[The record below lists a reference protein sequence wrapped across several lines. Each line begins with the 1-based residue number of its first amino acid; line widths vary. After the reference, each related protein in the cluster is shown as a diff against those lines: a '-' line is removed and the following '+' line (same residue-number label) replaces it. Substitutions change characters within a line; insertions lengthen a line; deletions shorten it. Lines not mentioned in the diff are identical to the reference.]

1 MNNKSL
7 IGKIVL
13 WCLVFAAA
21 AGSCLWVVFAKGDAI
36 QTLRPFT
43 DTQTVDTLSDSVA
56 EPGGPAAKPDP
67 KKDGPAAKPDPK
79 KDGPAAKP
87 DPKKDGPAAKPDPK
101 KDGPAA
107 GPAAAK
113 DAPSAPKTQVV
124 AETVSI
130 KVTPAVEKVVA
141 EPVSVKASS
150 ADKKGPAAKKVAPAA
165 KPKPKAGP
173 AAKKT
178 ALPKREKV
186 TAKKP
191 TASVVGPAP
200 GTPGGIGS
208 SESLK
213 VDRPD
218 SPIPTTAKV

>member
-87 DPKKDGPAAKPDPK
+87 DPKKDGPAA
-101 KDGPAA
+101 GPE
-107 GPAAAK
+107 AAK

-186 TAKKP
+186 TANKP